1 LINSRL
7 RERRYLLALA
17 LFSPL
22 ALQGCGDSQD
32 DTHVKIGDA
41 SKAEA
46 KARAEVYKER
56 ALLKKQRTS
65 KR

>member
-1 LINSRL
+1 LTESRL
-7 RERRYLLALA
+7 RERRFFLHVA

-22 ALQGCGDSQD
+22 ALVGCANNQD
-32 DTHVKIGDA
+32 DTHVQIGE
-41 SKAEA
+41 KTKEEA

-56 ALLKKQRTS
+56 ALAKQKAGP